1 MIDKIKII
9 VKDVNINYLRN
20 NYNWQEK
27 KDIDK
32 ENVIPSSKRLY
43 RYNLTHK
50 SKTFKLRLLLTENLK
65 TKQTTLS
72 IDGSIRKWY
81 FGKNTRKDLNYKEF
95 IECIEIIESKIG
107 LKEGEIWLKSNI
119 TKLEIGVTLLLRNFT
134 IDILNCFVKYKQAK
148 RDISYV
154 TTLYFKQTN
163 YELKFYDKY
172 LEIHKKDKKKL
183 IKYNEVISK
192 KLLLL
197 RFEISIEKVSD
208 PAFKTKYKNL
218 QTLKSN
224 WNQIPK
230 DLNNYL
236 KNITFLDIYA
246 DEKKIVPNNITAL
259 KNYAYYVYTKEVGI
273 TETIKIISN
282 FENNTNKSKHMNE
295 LQYIYNTLTCNK
307 NNYRRKILC
316 ELDKK
321 TKRLSI

>member
-9 VKDVNINYLRN
+9 IKDVNVDYLRN
-20 NYNWQEK
+20 NYDWREK
-27 KDIDK
+27 MDIHK

-50 SKTFKLRLLLTENLK
+50 SKPFKLRLLLTENLK
-65 TKQTTLS
+65 TKQSTLS

-107 LKEGEIWLKSNI
+107 FKKGEIWLKSNI
-119 TKLEIGVTLLLRNFT
+119 TKLEIGVTLLLKDFT
-134 IDILNCFVKYKQAK
+134 IDILNCFVKYKEAK
-148 RDISYV
+148 RDISHV

-183 IKYNEVISK
+183 MKYNEVISK

-208 PAFKTKYKNL
+208 PNF
-218 QTLKSN
+218 QS
-224 WNQIPK
+224 
-230 DLNNYL
+230 
-236 KNITFLDIYA
+236 
-246 DEKKIVPNNITAL
+246 KI
-259 KNYAYYVYTKEVGI
+259 
-273 TETIKIISN
+273 
-282 FENNTNKSKHMNE
+282 
-295 LQYIYNTLTCNK
+295 
-307 NNYRRKILC
+307 
-316 ELDKK
+316 
-321 TKRLSI
+321 